1 ECSLDRD
8 ECGTPYPSRCD
19 RSEGGITIPL
29 VKECA
34 PVGRRIKKTVIK
46 GGPGLGGVS
55 SPTLPEYMKL
65 ERIRNLILFPL
76 YSRGR
81 SKRGSA
87 EFLAVSI
94 GVVAS
99 LGKHPFVVTIPAYLI

>member
-1 ECSLDRD
+1 
-8 ECGTPYPSRCD
+8 
-19 RSEGGITIPL
+19 
-29 VKECA
+29 
-34 PVGRRIKKTVIK
+34 
-46 GGPGLGGVS
+46 
-55 SPTLPEYMKL
+55 MKL
-65 ERIRNLILFPL
+65 ERIRNLILFHL

-99 LGKHPFVVTIPAYLI
+99 LGKHPFVVTIPAYLIEVLVARKPWIVMVSQVNGAA